1 MNSTVWDEHWD
12 EESVDKYMDML
23 RTATVLE
30 QMYNAYVGM
39 YV

>member
-1 MNSTVWDEHWD
+1 MNSTIWDECWD
-12 EESVDKYMDML
+12 EESIDKYMDML